1 MDLIS
6 SDANIQSRLLDLS
19 PSSFTRGKF
28 SDVKYIFEEAKLLF
42 TNFYSSRKVQKF
54 WWLFIHPRFSKFF
67 NWVPFPDLAKYII
80 SQKKTRKCSTI
91 VAESIWQAVHKCP
104 SPHDEEKQHSYNPL
118 IKLAWKKK
126 DTFNNLLTF
135 PILTTLKCA
144 FPISAFF
151 RPIPYD
157 ISDTDKN
164 VKKSCLT
171 SDFIEF
177 S

>member
-67 NWVPFPDLAKYII
+67 NGVPFPDLAKYII
-80 SQKKTRKCSTI
+80 PQKKTRKCSTI
-91 VAESIWQAVHKCP
+91 VAERVLNVSCKLYTNVLHHTTRKN
-104 SPHDEEKQHSYNPL
+104 KHSHNPL
-118 IKLAWKKK
+118 M
-126 DTFNNLLTF
+126 TF
-135 PILTTLKCA
+135 PILRTLKCA

-151 RPIPYD
+151 RPIPCD
-157 ISDTDKN
+157 IPDTDKN

-171 SDFIEF
+171 SNFIEF

>member
-6 SDANIQSRLLDLS
+6 SDANIQPRLFDLS
-19 PSSFTRGKF
+19 PSSFIRGKF

-80 SQKKTRKCSTI
+80 PQKKTRKMFNNSGRKSIEC
-91 VAESIWQAVHKCP
+91 IWQAVHKCP
-104 SPHDEEKQHSYNPL
+104 SPHDEEKQHSHNPL
-118 IKLAWKKK
+118 M
-126 DTFNNLLTF
+126 TF
-135 PILTTLKCA
+135 PILRTLNCA

-151 RPIPYD
+151 RPIPCD
-157 ISDTDKN
+157 IPDTDKN
-164 VKKSCLT
+164 VKKFCLT
-171 SDFIEF
+171 SNFIEF